1 MTYGLPKC
9 AGHCFRPRNTRDD
22 FSVVT
27 PTCNVATLNIEVTRD
42 ETERRRRDERGFDV
56 VTMRHKHGQI
66 SVELGLDFSS
76 RMDLGSVPV
85 KASDIET
92 PAEAGGVKV
101 PASTD
106 GTKHNDKA
114 NEVEPP
120 VRTNDIKSPIETY
133 DVEPPKAGD
142 NASTDMSSWGR
153 NGLGFKL
160 QSKTLPMDNSTENT
174 LSDIQEGEFD
184 LDLTYITENIMG
196 FPAGDLSSGLVG
208 FLEVKSSLEP
218 LFCHISYINTFFT
231 GETQSLQPMSERLYD
246 ASLFQ
251 GKFLQVASFPFN
263 DHNCPPLQLI
273 KSFCQSAYSW
283 LKEDI
288 GNVVVVHCKAGMGR
302 TGLMICSLLLFL
314 KLKRTST
321 TSTGKRCIDGRALV
335 LPSQI
340 RYVKYF
346 ERILTCFNGE
356 IQPGRR
362 YVSYLFTLNN
372 LLKFDLQ
379 SLYNHSVDPFS
390 TLMIGTPPLSLLLK
404 NLLFIFLIS
413 GVLFSTA
420 KHPKTKN
427 LMPEDLWIRTPKK
440 GIVIFALPRGTGLAE
455 LTSDFKIH
463 FHNPRGDFY

>member
-1 MTYGLPKC
+1 
-9 AGHCFRPRNTRDD
+9 
-22 FSVVT
+22 
-27 PTCNVATLNIEVTRD
+27 
-42 ETERRRRDERGFDV
+42 
-56 VTMRHKHGQI
+56 MRHKHGQI

-142 NASTDMSSWGR
+142 NASTDI
-153 NGLGFKL
+153 GLGFKL

-208 FLEVKSSLEP
+208 FLE
-218 LFCHISYINTFFT
+218 
-231 GETQSLQPMSERLYD
+231 
-246 ASLFQ
+246 
-251 GKFLQVASFPFN
+251 VASFPFN

-362 YVSYLFTLNN
+362 AVQLHKCPYWIRPSITI
-372 LLKFDLQ
+372 
-379 SLYNHSVDPFS
+379 SNHSV
-390 TLMIGTPPLSLLLK
+390 LLGLSAAKEEKNRTQNKEARFMKYTYLLT
-404 NLLFIFLIS
+404 IVQS
-413 GVLFSTA
+413 CS
-420 KHPKTKN
+420 
-427 LMPEDLWIRTPKK
+427 K
-440 GIVIFALPRGTGLAE
+440 GAYG
-455 LTSDFKIH
+455 
-463 FHNPRGDFY
+463 